1 MANTKIYSHRKR
13 ETEIRIYS
21 RIGSQTL
28 KAAGSDLGTMHG
40 TESTE
45 TVSLCKFCNLF
56 TEGHILCIARE
67 KASNTAFLLKPRGC
81 VCVVMIF
88 FVL

>member
-1 MANTKIYSHRKR
+1 MANTKLYSHRKR

-56 TEGHILCIARE
+56 TEGYILCIARE
-67 KASNTAFLLKPRGC
+67 KASNTAFLLKP
-81 VCVVMIF
+81 
-88 FVL
+88 